1 MEKYNLSS
9 EWNIWYHSIN
19 DTSWDKNSY
28 QKLIT
33 IRNLFDCNLLRDT
46 FQQNHYQNGMYF
58 CMKGDIAPLWEDPNN
73 RDGGC
78 LSFKIHADNVIN
90 DWNTILF
97 HCITEGTLKDKN
109 EAING
114 VSISPKKEFNII
126 KLWFKDD
133 HYEETYKSLFNKL
146 GKSFEESNSM
156 YKKNVF

>member
-1 MEKYNLSS
+1 
-9 EWNIWYHSIN
+9 
-19 DTSWDKNSY
+19 
-28 QKLIT
+28 
-33 IRNLFDCNLLRDT
+33 
-46 FQQNHYQNGMYF
+46 
-58 CMKGDIAPLWEDPNN
+58 MKGDIAPLWEDPNN
-73 RDGGC
+73 REGGC
-78 LSFKIHADNVIN
+78 LSFKIQADYVIN

-97 HCITEGTLKDKN
+97 KCITEGTLQDKN

-133 HYEETYKSLFNKL
+133 HYEDTYKSLFNKL